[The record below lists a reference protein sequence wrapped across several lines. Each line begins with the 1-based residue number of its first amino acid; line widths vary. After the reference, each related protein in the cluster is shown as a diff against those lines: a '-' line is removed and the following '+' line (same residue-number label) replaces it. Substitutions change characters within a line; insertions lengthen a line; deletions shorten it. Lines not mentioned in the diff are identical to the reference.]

1 MSYEIS
7 LSLHPSL
14 QVILDF
20 EYVPRYVRETG
31 DVTNVSDDSALTPSS
46 QPFSPITLG
55 EDSAGSTHY
64 NRLQNHALSEGYMT
78 TESGVN
84 NTPYSA
90 EVRDI
95 LCLLGTDIQ
104 SCNTIGRIS

>member
-1 MSYEIS
+1 M
-7 LSLHPSL
+7 
-14 QVILDF
+14 
-20 EYVPRYVRETG
+20 
-31 DVTNVSDDSALTPSS
+31 TNVSDDSALTPSS